1 MREFAVAQKSTN
13 TLKPSAWATWL
24 GYAGLIPF
32 VAFALGVQ
40 FLSAD
45 LRDYC
50 VFALTAYAATITSFL
65 GAIHWGLAMRDTQ
78 STSFLGAIHWGLA
91 MRDTQSTS
99 SLSSDT
105 ASSNAA
111 LYAWG
116 VVPSLAAWVALLL
129 AIFSG
134 PVVALCVLGVLLW
147 VCYVVDRSIYPKFQL
162 QNWLPMRLNLTL
174 VASMSCFYA
183 AAQKL

>member
-78 STSFLGAIHWGLA
+78 STS
-91 MRDTQSTS
+91 

-105 ASSNAA
+105 ANSNAA